1 MDTDDAGKPTLA
13 DSDQAG
19 HEATE
24 SIPIG
29 FSTYADE
36 GNDAANSGNRNI
48 LTGKLKAYQNKLLN
62 ISRNNRCVCLKKI
75 YRKHN
80 FDLAKLD
87 TMHEGT
93 SDRVVKSILGRKS
106 PICILRDSD
115 AADGTDQIR
124 THLKNM
130 HRSIR
135 SAEDET
141 GAQYCYVGFP
151 FLEGRMSRDYY
162 ARAPL
167 VLFPVSVCRD
177 TGRKPNGW
185 YVKPHDGEP
194 ILNRTLFAAMKKIGG
209 FQTPKDF
216 EMDFDDLMSSSRDKD
231 FDLAARL
238 AELLSKNDIPVE
250 LSKRTFPDAGHDPAE
265 ISPWR
270 FPDKTR
276 DELDQIEGRT
286 FKITNYR
293 IVGSFPQGEGAI
305 YKDYEDMI
313 DSGRA
318 DGFIASI
325 LDAGSGDPAQDADD
339 CGEVQDEPEIDK
351 VADRHLNM
359 VLPSDSSQD
368 IVVLKSQS
376 ERVTLVR
383 GPPGTG
389 KSQVIVNIIAN
400 ALSKKQTILVVC
412 QKRAALE
419 VVQQRLAEKDLD
431 KRAVLLSR
439 EKEDRAKMYAQ
450 IREMLRRTGKYAK
463 QVDTELR
470 HTSDQIDRL
479 ISSRAE
485 ITAALYD
492 ESFGINAQRLYSVS
506 ERSGSR
512 SRLKLDAVIDDL
524 TFSDLN
530 RALKS
535 MSGMEQNYKRFETA
549 SYPWFARVDF
559 SSLAGTAK
567 NDIEEL
573 LSAIKSSSKDY
584 IAARDLD
591 AQEQLTKLT
600 ASHALLAK
608 RRINLQSSSDSFR
621 DSISA
626 LLKKADKGDL
636 STHKDLDQIKFNA
649 RAGASLWA
657 KFDTVQNISRALDR
671 AIIEES
677 LQGQQTAIRALSEAS
692 PSFLEKIFNSEKRK
706 NAAVRK
712 EFLARPE
719 NAGLGPADMASRLD
733 DGLQL
738 WLIAKD
744 LHCSPAEIEDP
755 IVLSDRNAQDRLLEH
770 IADFR
775 SCGEDLADC
784 EEKLA
789 ASSGLLRALLKE
801 NGIDAD
807 VVSDPDHLKQKATN
821 GRHIHESILQLS
833 QFFQPESNPLRTV
846 ASDQKML
853 QESADKLFEKLS
865 DFEDLRQH
873 DSRKQE
879 LDKFTRDLLERC
891 SLYLEAGDDW
901 RHAVRQEAYNAWIEA
916 LEAKHPILRR
926 GFDDYSAYAEELKAL
941 VSEKSRLI
949 ARQIV
954 DSAKAPLTRRRV
966 DLDYELGKK
975 RRIKPVRQLIEEF
988 RHAIFYLVPCWLAS
1002 PETVS
1007 NIFPLE
1013 KGMFDMII
1021 VDEASQLAAERTMPF
1036 LYRGK
1041 RKVIAGDENQLK
1053 PHDLFQMQD
1062 DEDEDDEVSTIESLL
1077 DLVRRRHPTHM
1088 LQWHYRSESQE
1099 LIDFSNH
1106 AFYNGRLHVAPNVQK
1121 KPPKPSITW
1130 IDCKGVWE
1138 NQANQAEA
1146 TRVVEEIYRILQDA
1160 ERGRSKVPTLGIITF
1175 NVKQRDA
1182 VLDQIDIKPQDPEFA
1197 RLYSLAEHPESG
1209 KKDDEIFIRNIENV
1223 QGDER
1228 EIIIFSVGY
1237 AKDPEGRIRMQF
1249 GSLNKEGGENR
1260 LNVAATRASRQIIV
1274 ACSFDPHDMN
1284 TDSLTHKGP
1293 GFLKSFLLYARA
1305 VSKRDDER
1313 VEQILSQ
1320 LKPAM
1325 ARRDAGSSEPGSSLA
1340 FESPFEEMVHDRLLE
1355 HGYKVAMQVGQ
1366 SGYRIDLAIVD
1377 PRNPARY
1384 ILGIE
1389 CDGAQY
1395 HSAKSTRERDV
1406 YRQRFLESKGWA
1418 IARIWSRDW
1427 WRDPEAEI
1435 EKIRRRVED
1444 LAVSP

>member
-1 MDTDDAGKPTLA
+1 MDTDAA
-13 DSDQAG
+13 
-19 HEATE
+19 E

-29 FSTYADE
+29 FSTHADDV
-36 GNDAANSGNRNI
+36 NDAVNLNNRNI
-48 LTGKLKAYQNKLLN
+48 LTRKLKDYQDKLLN

-87 TMHEGT
+87 AMHGGT

-106 PICILRDSD
+106 PVCILRDSD
-115 AADGTDQIR
+115 SADGTDQIR

-151 FLEGRMSRDYY
+151 FLEGRMSQDYY

-167 VLFPVSVCRD
+167 VLFPVSVYRD

-185 YVKPHDGEP
+185 YVKPHDSEP

-209 FQTPKDF
+209 FQTSKDF
-216 EMDFDDLMSSSRDKD
+216 EIDFDDMMSLSKDKG
-231 FDLAARL
+231 FDLVTRL

-250 LSKRTFPDAGHDPAE
+250 LSKSPFPSADYDPSQ
-265 ISPWR
+265 IPPWR

-276 DELDQIEGRT
+276 DELDQIEGKT
-286 FKITNYR
+286 FKIANYR

-305 YKDYEDMI
+305 YKDYEALI
-313 DSGRA
+313 DSGKA
-318 DGFIASI
+318 DSFIASI
-325 LDAGSGDPAQDADD
+325 LDADFADPTDADD
-339 CGEVQDEPEIDK
+339 CGEIQDEPEIDR

-368 IVVLKSQS
+368 IVALRSQS

-400 ALSKKQTILVVC
+400 ALSKKQTVLVVC

-419 VVQQRLAEKDLD
+419 VVQQRLAEKELD

-439 EKEDRAKMYAQ
+439 EKEDRAKMYEQ
-450 IREMLRRTGKYAK
+450 IREMLRRTGKYAR

-479 ISSRAE
+479 ISSRAK

-492 ESFGINAQRLYSVS
+492 EAFGINAQRLYSVS
-506 ERSGSR
+506 ERTGSR
-512 SRLKLDAVIDDL
+512 NRLELDTMIDDL
-524 TFSDLN
+524 TLSDLN

-559 SSLAGTAK
+559 SSLARTAK
-567 NDIEEL
+567 NDIEDL
-573 LSAIKSSSKDY
+573 LSAVKSHSEDY
-584 IAARDLD
+584 IAVRDLG
-591 AQEQLTKLT
+591 AQERLVKLT
-600 ASHALLAK
+600 DSHALLAK
-608 RRINLQSSSDSFR
+608 RGIDLQSSSDSFR
-621 DSISA
+621 DSILA
-626 LLKKADKGDL
+626 LLRKAAKDDL
-636 STHKDLDQIKFNA
+636 LVHKELDQIKFKA
-649 RAGASLWA
+649 QVGASLWA
-657 KFDTVQNISRALDR
+657 KFDTVQKISGALDR

-677 LQGQQTAIRALSEAS
+677 LQGQQTAIRALSEAR
-692 PSFLEKIFNSEKRK
+692 PSFLQKVFNSEKRR
-706 NAAVRK
+706 NAAVR
-712 EFLARPE
+712 EELLTRPE
-719 NAGLGPADMASRLD
+719 NTGLDHATTASRLD

-738 WLIAKD
+738 WLIATD
-744 LHCSPAEIEDP
+744 LRCSPAEIRDP
-755 IVLSDRNAQDRLLEH
+755 IVLSDRNEQDRLLEH

-784 EEKLA
+784 KEKLA
-789 ASSGLLRALLKE
+789 SSSGSLRALLKE

-807 VVSDPDHLKQKATN
+807 MVSDPDHLKQKAVN
-821 GRHIHESILQLS
+821 GKHIHESILQLS
-833 QFFQPESNPLRTV
+833 QFFQPESNPLRTAAPDKKV
-846 ASDQKML
+846 L
-853 QESADKLFEKLS
+853 QESADKLLEKLS

-879 LDKFTRDLLERC
+879 LDKLARDLLERC
-891 SLYLEAGDDW
+891 SLHIEAGDDW
-901 RHAVRQEAYNAWIEA
+901 QHVVRQEAYNAWIEA
-916 LEAKHPILRR
+916 IEAKHPILRR

-949 ARQIV
+949 ASQIV
-954 DSAKAPLTRRRV
+954 DSAKAPLTIRRT

-975 RRIKPVRQLIEEF
+975 RRIKPVRQLIAEF
-988 RHAIFYLVPCWLAS
+988 RHAIFHLVPCWLAS

-1053 PHDLFQMQD
+1053 PNDLFQMQD
-1062 DEDEDDEVSTIESLL
+1062 DEDEDDEVSSIESLL

-1121 KPPKPSITW
+1121 KPPTPSITW

-1146 TRVVEEIYRILQDA
+1146 ARVVEEIYRILQDA
-1160 ERGRSKVPTLGIITF
+1160 EHRSSKIPTLGVITF

-1182 VLDQIDIKPQDPEFA
+1182 VLDQIDIKRQDPEFA

-1293 GFLKSFLLYARA
+1293 GFLKNFLLYARA
-1305 VSKRDDER
+1305 VSQRDYER

-1320 LKPAM
+1320 LKPGM
-1325 ARRDAGSSEPGSSLA
+1325 ARRDAGSSESESSLT

-1355 HGYKVAMQVGQ
+1355 HGYEVATQVGQ

-1384 ILGIE
+1384 ILGVE

-1406 YRQRFLESKGWA
+1406 YRQQFLESKGWA

-1444 LAVSP
+1444 LSESA